1 MRSSAPSPCAF
12 IRSCARS
19 SRYLRKRAQSMR
31 SCQSTPT
38 IPKFAISTSDPEE
51 RPSNGDGPVQSRQ
64 LAGAY
69 LNPRRRTLFRAT
81 RPIAGAFPAI
91 EESPGVRSDPRRS
104 APLVET
110 LWRRPEPGDALTVY
124 LKGCRSEDRMSRK
137 HIGSSLTSFL
147 DAMGI
152 PEQTE
157 LLAIKKTLALQLR
170 EAMKRKSFSQTELA
184 REIRTSRTVIN
195 RMLDPTDTGVTL
207 ATLTRASRALG
218 LRVDIR
224 LTTRRRS
231 AA

>member
-1 MRSSAPSPCAF
+1 
-12 IRSCARS
+12 
-19 SRYLRKRAQSMR
+19 
-31 SCQSTPT
+31 
-38 IPKFAISTSDPEE
+38 
-51 RPSNGDGPVQSRQ
+51 
-64 LAGAY
+64 
-69 LNPRRRTLFRAT
+69 
-81 RPIAGAFPAI
+81 
-91 EESPGVRSDPRRS
+91 
-104 APLVET
+104 
-110 LWRRPEPGDALTVY
+110 
-124 LKGCRSEDRMSRK
+124 MSRK

>member
-1 MRSSAPSPCAF
+1 M
-12 IRSCARS
+12 
-19 SRYLRKRAQSMR
+19 
-31 SCQSTPT
+31 
-38 IPKFAISTSDPEE
+38 
-51 RPSNGDGPVQSRQ
+51 
-64 LAGAY
+64 
-69 LNPRRRTLFRAT
+69 
-81 RPIAGAFPAI
+81 
-91 EESPGVRSDPRRS
+91 
-104 APLVET
+104 
-110 LWRRPEPGDALTVY
+110 TVY

>member
-1 MRSSAPSPCAF
+1 
-12 IRSCARS
+12 
-19 SRYLRKRAQSMR
+19 
-31 SCQSTPT
+31 
-38 IPKFAISTSDPEE
+38 
-51 RPSNGDGPVQSRQ
+51 
-64 LAGAY
+64 
-69 LNPRRRTLFRAT
+69 
-81 RPIAGAFPAI
+81 
-91 EESPGVRSDPRRS
+91 
-104 APLVET
+104 
-110 LWRRPEPGDALTVY
+110 
-124 LKGCRSEDRMSRK
+124 MSRK

-147 DAMGI
+147 DGTGI

-170 EAMKRKSFSQTELA
+170 QAMKRKSFSQTELA